1 MADDTRPRAADAGG
15 MLLAPDP
22 ATFRSDVP
30 PAPQNLTPQPGR
42 RRLVQPLAI
51 LAAVAAVAALAVDIT
66 PLLALVG
73 LFVIVVPFEMAF
85 PRHGRRLRRPEV
97 GTDIAHAL
105 VATPL
110 GVVGTA
116 VAAVMGVLSLAWLPG
131 LALRPLIALV
141 PTVPRLVLG
150 VILFDVTIYWAHRW
164 AHEVP
169 FLWRFHSIHH
179 STRRLDWVSGFRNHP
194 FDGIFL
200 APAFVLLA
208 AAGFS
213 VEFTGALAVVQLL
226 TGLFAHA
233 NVRWRLRPL
242 HRLVITPEFHHWH
255 HADEPG
261 AINSNYS
268 VFLPVW
274 DTMFGTYFMPA
285 DRRPQRYG
293 VAEPVPHGIVL
304 QLLHPFRGL
313 RTPRQILR
321 HPWRAVRDTMAAL
334 RRGVHQMR
342 VAAKRPSHGRPR
354 AIAAA
359 SYTDSDAGIR

>member
-1 MADDTRPRAADAGG
+1 MSISV
-15 MLLAPDP
+15 APDP
-22 ATFRSDVP
+22 TTFRSAVP
-30 PAPQNLTPQPGR
+30 PARPSVPPPQGRGRLRDPLTW
-42 RRLVQPLAI
+42 
-51 LAAVAAVAALAVDIT
+51 LAAAAVVAALVIDVV
-66 PLLALVG
+66 PLFVLLG
-73 LFVIVVPFEMAF
+73 LFVVVVPFEMLF

-105 VATPL
+105 VVTPL

-116 VAAVMGVLSLAWLPG
+116 VAAVLGVASLAWLPG
-131 LALRPLIALV
+131 LALRPLVGMAPPVVRMLIGLV
-141 PTVPRLVLG
+141 
-150 VILFDVTIYWAHRW
+150 LFDVAVYWAHRW

-169 FLWRFHSIHH
+169 FLWRFHSLHH

-194 FDGIFL
+194 FDGVFL

-213 VEFTGALAVVQLL
+213 AQFTGALAVVQLL

-242 HRLVITPEFHHWH
+242 HRVVFTPEFHHWH

-268 VFLPVW
+268 VFLPLW
-274 DTMFGTYFMPA
+274 DTLFGTYFMPA

-293 VAEPVPHGIVL
+293 IAEPTPSGIAR
-304 QLLHPFRGL
+304 QLVHPFRGL
-313 RTPRQILR
+313 RTPAQLVR
-321 HPWRAVRDTMAAL
+321 HPLRSIRETARSL
-334 RRGVHQMR
+334 RRGLRQMIDSAR
-342 VAAKRPSHGRPR
+342 RPTHGRVPPP
-354 AIAAA
+354 AAP
-359 SYTDSDAGIR
+359 SYTGLDASTD

>member
-1 MADDTRPRAADAGG
+1 MT
-15 MLLAPDP
+15 LAPPDP
-22 ATFRSDVP
+22 CTFRGATPPVP
-30 PAPQNLTPQPGR
+30 EPRPPFTDR
-42 RRLVQPLAI
+42 RRWRQPLAV
-51 LAAVAAVAALAVDIT
+51 LAAVAVVVALVVDVT
-66 PLLALVG
+66 PLFVLIG
-73 LFVIVVPFEMAF
+73 LFVVVVPFEMLF

-97 GTDIAHAL
+97 GTDIAYAL

-110 GVVGTA
+110 GVVGIA
-116 VAAVMGVLSLAWLPG
+116 VAAVLGIASLAWLPG
-131 LALRPLIALV
+131 LALRPLVSMAPPVVRVLLGLV
-141 PTVPRLVLG
+141 
-150 VILFDVTIYWAHRW
+150 LFDVAVYWAHRW

-169 FLWRFHSIHH
+169 FLWRFHSLHH

-194 FDGIFL
+194 FDGVFL

-213 VEFTGALAVVQLL
+213 AEFTGVLAVVQLL

-242 HRLVITPEFHHWH
+242 HRVIFTPEFHHWH

-268 VFLPVW
+268 VFLPLW
-274 DTMFGTYFMPA
+274 DTLFGTYFMPA

-293 VAEPVPHGIVL
+293 IAEPTPPGIVR

-313 RTPRQILR
+313 RTPRQAIA
-321 HPWRAVRDTMAAL
+321 HPWRATCESVQAV
-334 RRGVHQMR
+334 RRGVRQMID
-342 VAAKRPSHGRPR
+342 AARRPSHGRTDR
-354 AIAAA
+354 LIAG
-359 SYTDSDAGIR
+359 SYTDGDAGSQ